1 MVISRKKKSAH
12 YHPKKITHAKL
23 KKIVHPLEKQM
34 LGDLEKLI
42 SLNVGQFL
50 VLTEEGEPTQI
61 ALAHQKAKSDFLK
74 YAPEM
79 SRIALHLGGEISEVV
94 ADFLDSVDV
103 VLHSAEFL
111 DEDKVARCFHTTS
124 RLQAH
129 LKL

>member
-1 MVISRKKKSAH
+1 MTISRKKDSSN
-12 YHPKKITHAKL
+12 YSKKTSQQKT
-23 KKIVHPLEKQM
+23 KKVENILEKQM
-34 LGDLEKLI
+34 LVDLEKRI

-74 YAPEM
+74 FAPEM
-79 SRIALHLGGEISEVV
+79 SKIALHLGGEISQVV

-103 VLHSAEFL
+103 VLHCSDML
-111 DEDKVARCFHTTS
+111 DDEKVARCFHNTQ
-124 RLQAH
+124 RLQTE